1 MSYDD
6 FLKTFIE
13 ENKDKVE
20 RNTFFSGYDKLV
32 DKCCEFISNKMNSEF
47 PRPDIN
53 SEEYHDYYKN
63 MMVMKAF
70 CDAFQRYNNYL
81 IYETLP
87 DGMYYEV
94 TYNKV
99 KDEFYLDA
107 YKKFENRCIPNK

>member
-20 RNTFFSGYDKLV
+20 RSILFSGYDIDRYDYDKLV
-32 DKCCEFISNKMNSEF
+32 DKCYEFINDKMNSEF

-70 CDAFQRYNNYL
+70 CKAFQRYNNYL
-81 IYETLP
+81 IYDLP
-87 DGMYYEV
+87 KPPSTEV
-94 TYNKV
+94 YHGQR
-99 KDEFYLDA
+99 D
-107 YKKFENRCIPNK
+107 

>member
-20 RNTFFSGYDKLV
+20 RNVFFSGYDIDRYDY
-32 DKCCEFISNKMNSEF
+32 DKMTNECYEFISNKINAEY

-63 MMVMKAF
+63 MVIMKAF
-70 CDAFQRYNNYL
+70 CEAFQKYADNHLMYL
-81 IYETLP
+81 PKPPST
-87 DGMYYEV
+87 EV
-94 TYNKV
+94 YCGQR
-99 KDEFYLDA
+99 D
-107 YKKFENRCIPNK
+107 